1 MGRIRSIKPT
11 IIEDEIVSALPHLE
25 WRLFV
30 SLFVL
35 ADDYGNLHG
44 APAKI
49 RGSALWATDVT
60 DEEVCEAL
68 ARLSRDSL
76 IVLYTVRGQVYVSIR
91 GWSKHQRVDHP
102 GKPLVP
108 SPDQADT
115 QSSRDSR
122 ETLAKVT
129 ETLAPDKDK
138 DKDRDKE
145 KECAAKSPH
154 IADPL
159 ELVPDDPPKPDR
171 ATELAEACCDALNAA
186 TGSRY
191 RPDADGTRKLA
202 VALAK
207 AGRTVDEMERVVA
220 DRVDEWRDDPRMASY
235 LRPATILAAANF
247 AKYLDDLDS
256 RPPVQRRWVVEN
268 QVY

>member
-49 RGSALWATDVT
+49 RGSALWATEVSDDDVR
-60 DEEVCEAL
+60 EAL

-76 IVLYTVRGQVYVSIR
+76 IDIYTVRGQVYVSIR

-102 GKPLVP
+102 GRPLVP
-108 SPDQADT
+108 SRNQADA
-115 QSSRDSR
+115 QSSRDPRETLVKVR
-122 ETLAKVT
+122 ETLA
-129 ETLAPDKDK
+129 PDK

-145 KECAAKSPH
+145 KECAAGPH
-154 IADPL
+154 ATAPL
-159 ELVPDDPPKPDR
+159 ALIPDEPRHDR
-171 ATELAEACCDALNAA
+171 AHELAAACCDALNAR
-186 TGSRY
+186 TGSKY
-191 RPDADGTRKLA
+191 SPDTAETRKLA
-202 VALAK
+202 AKLAK
-207 AGRTVDEMERVVA
+207 DRRDADDVRRVVD
-220 DRVDEWRDDPRMASY
+220 DRIDAWADDPKMRAF
-235 LRPATILAAANF
+235 LRPATLLAAKNF
-247 AKYLDDLDS
+247 ATYLDDLAS
-256 RPPVQRRWVVEN
+256 RPAEAPRRE